1 MYSIMLLHPLAC
13 EQSPKACLKRS
24 ASVDDRRPTNRHS
37 TQRMQTCDHSTCEL
51 LGRRHM
57 IEYGACRGAGQLLGP
72 SNPRVES
79 LVESKRRRRRPPRPS
94 HPGWIW
100 LWSPNGEHDSFSNHC
115 KERTIG
121 SHCPL
126 PLVGLGQ
133 PSGRSQ
139 AVSTDQAE
147 GVRDDAG
154 WRRRAQ
160 GSRDG
165 ARRRWS
171 LLVPMCSQGRGSIR
185 AASGTTLGPP
195 GTRNLKENRRFYGF

>member
-1 MYSIMLLHPLAC
+1 MW
-13 EQSPKACLKRS
+13 SPNGGEDGLP
-24 ASVDDRRPTNRHS
+24 DPHT
-37 TQRMQTCDHSTCEL
+37 
-51 LGRRHM
+51 
-57 IEYGACRGAGQLLGP
+57 
-72 SNPRVES
+72 
-79 LVESKRRRRRPPRPS
+79 
-94 HPGWIW
+94 PGWIW
-100 LWSPNGEHDSFSNHC
+100 SWSPNGEYDSFSNHC

-139 AVSTDQAE
+139 AVGTDQAE

-185 AASGTTLGPP
+185 AASGITLGPP
-195 GTRNLKENRRFYGF
+195 GTRNLKENRRFYGFTDFRGEPARRGRGGHGSANQVTAGEATNREM

>member
-1 MYSIMLLHPLAC
+1 ML
-13 EQSPKACLKRS
+13 EEVRI
-24 ASVDDRRPTNRHS
+24 RRPTVDGTATAPNGV
-37 TQRMQTCDHSTCEL
+37 QTCDHSWCEL
-51 LGRRHM
+51 NLGGVTCVNM
-57 IEYGACRGAGQLLGP
+57 EPVEGQDSVWGHQTPGWNQLWSPNGGEDGIP
-72 SNPRVES
+72 DP
-79 LVESKRRRRRPPRPS
+79 
-94 HPGWIW
+94 HTPGWIW
-100 LWSPNGEHDSFSNHC
+100 SWSPNGEHDSFSNHC

-171 LLVPMCSQGRGSIR
+171 LLVPMCSYGQGSIR

-195 GTRNLKENRRFYGF
+195 GT

>member
-1 MYSIMLLHPLAC
+1 MW
-13 EQSPKACLKRS
+13 SPNGGEDGLP
-24 ASVDDRRPTNRHS
+24 DTH
-37 TQRMQTCDHSTCEL
+37 T
-51 LGRRHM
+51 
-57 IEYGACRGAGQLLGP
+57 
-72 SNPRVES
+72 
-79 LVESKRRRRRPPRPS
+79 
-94 HPGWIW
+94 PGWIW
-100 LWSPNGEHDSFSNHC
+100 LWSPNGEYDSFSNHC

-121 SHCPL
+121 SHCLL

-139 AVSTDQAE
+139 AVGTDQAE

-195 GTRNLKENRRFYGF
+195 GTRNLKENRRFYGFTDFRGKPGRRGRGRHASANQVTAGLGRRVAVAHTCPWALARRQI